1 MRVKPAWCLVAEPR
15 PTPLRDA
22 ICVAV
27 CAVLYI
33 DEADLT
39 DGDATDL
46 RDLGLDSV
54 RFVLLMK
61 RLGVDRESELPARLA
76 EDLSIA
82 GWARELERSRGAHS
96 AE

>member
-1 MRVKPAWCLVAEPR
+1 MGETVRQRIV
-15 PTPLRDA
+15 
-22 ICVAV
+22 VAV
-27 CAVLYI
+27 CDVLYV
-33 DEADLT
+33 DEDDFL

-76 EDLSIA
+76 RDLSIA
-82 GWARELERSRGAHS
+82 AWVAELGGSDARA
-96 AE
+96 